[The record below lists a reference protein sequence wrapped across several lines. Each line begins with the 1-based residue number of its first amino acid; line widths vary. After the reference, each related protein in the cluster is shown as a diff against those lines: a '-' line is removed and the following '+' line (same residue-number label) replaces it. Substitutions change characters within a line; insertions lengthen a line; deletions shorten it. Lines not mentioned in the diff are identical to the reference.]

1 MALTRAFPVLS
12 VLTALVSSCAELPDI
27 ERSVCGNSIVEPE
40 NGEACD
46 TFAAGTGSRGLPTSC
61 GEAGSESAC
70 VFVHDDTHDCPVGLG
85 AGRDGVCRR
94 PLGSFDAEIA
104 RLGPSGE
111 MLRVADFDGDNVDDI
126 FVMNPLAAEA
136 RVLLLSPGA
145 VVRDTLLVS
154 TTATTFPPA
163 LAELGGPSGLGAATD
178 LLVPNPKGLGVYLGS
193 AQGFQPKA
201 YASVSLPVGAR
212 VQPVPALARYDEYGD
227 VIGVLFT
234 DLVATLVDDGPSTV
248 VLQLVDPDETP
259 LARLPGFSVEDITG
273 IARIDIQPASF
284 FASYDDIVVGARL
297 PGADA
302 VVFVKPQAKDA
313 LRKVT
318 PKVLGP
324 PDLPYAADIVS
335 GPFAW
340 RVGTTPRVAVVVD
353 DAARGPDARRLVV
366 FDNDLEAEPK
376 SYPLVGP
383 NADGEVIAMA
393 SGFFLGLIEF
403 FLLVNQGGVDLGNLE
418 CDLAGVC
425 QVVRSK
431 LIDLPNVGTAVKGG
445 WTSAIIDPDVV
456 QLVAAS
462 ATGVDH
468 FRLDESG
475 GVAATH
481 IPTDAPVKAIT
492 RGDYDGD
499 GARDTVAVLGASD
512 DCTVADELLV
522 IYGEASGLPGQ
533 IDLLGELPGVR
544 LAATGPLLTE
554 VFDGVEDVLL
564 TTYCDDS
571 ERLALFEG
579 ATSRDLLSYLPLP
592 GEGVNGDSVSLTAG
606 RFGTNPWDDVAVLSA
621 VSQEELGLT
630 VLRNAGG
637 AELDQIG
644 PSATLPMAD
653 LSDLFLAVFS
663 ARLAAGDA
671 DGDGI
676 EEVAVCAPTIAEVL
690 DPENDSTFE
699 AELHITPRCLVY
711 SVGADGLTLR
721 ADVTSSTT
729 MTTAFLGIFAAQ
741 LSASWVDFDDDG
753 KLDLLS
759 IYRLADGTSTV
770 VAFRGDGAGALTET
784 PIVLPEGQVFSA
796 AVEGNGGVPD
806 TTLLVASKEAVFA
819 CTPSA
824 DGAVVECATEIVPAV
839 EIGDEVLAVE
849 LAELTGDGVADL
861 VVSTQSGTVVYPQR
875 TWEP

>member
-1 MALTRAFPVLS
+1 VALKRAFPVLS
-12 VLTALVSSCAELPDI
+12 LLTALVSSCAELPDI

-61 GEAGSESAC
+61 GGAGSESAC
-70 VFVHDDTHDCPVGLG
+70 LYVHDDTHDCPVGFG

-104 RLGPSGE
+104 RLAPSGE
-111 MLRVADFDGDNVDDI
+111 MLRVADFDGDKVDDI
-126 FVMNPLAAEA
+126 FVMSPLAAEA

-154 TTATTFPPA
+154 TTATTLPPA

-212 VQPVPALARYDEYGD
+212 VQPVPALARYDDYGG
-227 VIGVLFT
+227 VVGVLFT

-248 VLQLVDPDETP
+248 ELQLVDPDETP

-366 FDNDLEAEPK
+366 YDNDLTVEPK
-376 SYPLVGP
+376 SYPLVGL
-383 NADGEVIAMA
+383 NDDGEVIAMA

-403 FLLVNQGGVDLGNLE
+403 YLLVNQGGVDLGNIE

-425 QVVRSK
+425 QVVRSR
-431 LIDLPNVGTAVKGG
+431 LIDLPNVGTALEGG

-462 ATGVDH
+462 TTGVDH

-499 GARDTVAVLGASD
+499 GARDTVAVLGTSE
-512 DCTVADELLV
+512 DCSVADELLV
-522 IYGEASGLPGQ
+522 IYGEPSGLPGQ
-533 IDLLGELPGVR
+533 IDVFGALPGVR

-554 VFDGVEDVLL
+554 VFDGVDDVLL
-564 TTYCDDS
+564 TTYCGDS

-592 GEGVNGDSVSLTAG
+592 GAGVNGDSVSLTAG
-606 RFGTNPWDDVAVLSA
+606 RFGGTSDDLAVLSLISVGELA
-621 VSQEELGLT
+621 VT
-630 VLRNAGG
+630 VVRNAGG
-637 AELDQIG
+637 AELGEIG
-644 PSATLPMAD
+644 PSATVPMAD
-653 LSDLFLAVFS
+653 SSDLLLAAFS
-663 ARLAAGDA
+663 SRLAAGDA

-676 EEVAVCAPTIAEVL
+676 EEVAVCAPTVDEVL
-690 DPENDSTFE
+690 DPDNESTFE
-699 AELHITPRCLVY
+699 AELHVTPRCVVY

-721 ADVTSSTT
+721 ADVASTTT
-729 MTTAFLGIFAAQ
+729 MTTVFLGIFAAQ

-770 VAFRGDGAGALTET
+770 VAFRGDGAGGLTET

-796 AVEGNGGVPD
+796 AVDGNGGVPN

-819 CTPSA
+819 CTPRSDSA
-824 DGAVVECATEIVPAV
+824 ALDCTTELVPGA
-839 EIGDEVLAVE
+839 EIGDEVRGGARR
-849 LAELTGDGVADL
+849 AD
-861 VVSTQSGTVVYPQR
+861 R
-875 TWEP
+875 